1 MDKRDLI
8 AEVVRRTGIR
18 LDADDPAF
26 AMVALT
32 EIIFDEKVGQ
42 IGNELAQV
50 TQDVNGQFTRLVEQ
64 IRELQADS
72 AARVEAMAKNTHD
85 TAIQLKG
92 VGLALAET
100 ERLKASNAE
109 RTAHTLR
116 ASMTDAIKNNIQAL
130 QPKTAPVAPSSS
142 KEAKTTRAIALA
154 SLAVSLL
161 SAALLVVLLV
171 R

>member
-26 AMVALT
+26 AIVALT
-32 EIIFDEKVGQ
+32 EIVFDEKVGQ

-50 TQDVNGQFTRLVEQ
+50 TQDVNSQFTRLVEQ

-116 ASMTDAIKNNIQAL
+116 TSMTDAIKNNIQAL
-130 QPKTAPVAPSSS
+130 QPKTAPAAPSP

-161 SAALLVVLLV
+161 STALLIVLLV

>member
-42 IGNELAQV
+42 IGSELAQV

-130 QPKTAPVAPSSS
+130 QPKTAPPAASP

-161 SAALLVVLLV
+161 SAALLIVLLV

>member
-26 AMVALT
+26 AMVALA
-32 EIIFDEKVGQ
+32 EIIFDEKVGE
-42 IGNELAQV
+42 IANELAHV
-50 TQDVNGQFTRLVEQ
+50 TQDVNGQFNRLVEQ
-64 IRELQADS
+64 IREVQADS
-72 AARVEAMAKNTHD
+72 AARVEAMAKSTHD

-109 RTAHTLR
+109 RTAQALR
-116 ASMTDAIKNNIQAL
+116 ASMSDAIKNNIQAL
-130 QPKTAPVAPSSS
+130 QPKTAPTPSLS
-142 KEAKTTRAIALA
+142 KEAMTTRAIALA
-154 SLAVSLL
+154 SLAASLL
-161 SAALLVVLLV
+161 SSALLIVLLL

>member
-26 AMVALT
+26 AMVALA
-32 EIIFDEKVGQ
+32 EIVFDEKVGQ
-42 IGNELAQV
+42 IANELAHV
-50 TQDVNGQFTRLVEQ
+50 TEDVNGQFARLVEQ
-64 IRELQADS
+64 IGALQADS
-72 AARVEAMAKNTHD
+72 AAKVEAMAKTTHD

-100 ERLKASNAE
+100 ERLKATNAE
-109 RTAHTLR
+109 RTAQALR
-116 ASMTDAIKNNIQAL
+116 ASMSDAIKTNIQAL
-130 QPKTAPVAPSSS
+130 QPKTAAPTKPSS
-142 KEAKTTRAIALA
+142 EAKTTRAIALA
-154 SLAVSLL
+154 SLAASLL
-161 SAALLVVLLV
+161 STALLILLLI

>member
-50 TQDVNGQFTRLVEQ
+50 TKDVNGQFSRLVEQ

-109 RTAHTLR
+109 RTAQTLR
-116 ASMTDAIKNNIQAL
+116 TSMTDAIKNNIQAL
-130 QPKTAPVAPSSS
+130 QPKTAATAPSS

-161 SAALLVVLLV
+161 STALLIVLLV

>member
-50 TQDVNGQFTRLVEQ
+50 TQDVNGQFSRLVEQ
-64 IRELQADS
+64 IRELQAES

-109 RTAHTLR
+109 RTAQTLR
-116 ASMTDAIKNNIQAL
+116 SSMSEAIKNNIQAL
-130 QPKTAPVAPSSS
+130 TPKTATPAPSS

-161 SAALLVVLLV
+161 SAALLIVLLV

>member
-26 AMVALT
+26 AMVALA
-32 EIIFDEKVGQ
+32 EIIFDEKVGE
-42 IGNELAQV
+42 IANDLAHV

-72 AARVEAMAKNTHD
+72 AAKVEAMAKSTHD

-109 RTAHTLR
+109 RTAQALR
-116 ASMTDAIKNNIQAL
+116 ASMSDAIKNNIQAL
-130 QPKTAPVAPSSS
+130 QPKTTLPSPAS

-161 SAALLVVLLV
+161 STVLLIV
-171 R
+171 LLLR